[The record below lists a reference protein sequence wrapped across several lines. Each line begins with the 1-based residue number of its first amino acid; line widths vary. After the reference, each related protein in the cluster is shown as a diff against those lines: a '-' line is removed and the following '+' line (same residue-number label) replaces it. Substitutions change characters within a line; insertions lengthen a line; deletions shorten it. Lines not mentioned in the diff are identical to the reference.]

1 MMKPEPIARS
11 HVPAEARRSHVS
23 GIAVGNARFVRPGE
37 VETMMLDWGTIKWL
51 AESRVTGSGIAVG
64 LVILEPGQGH
74 LRHNHPGSEEVLYYV
89 SGEGEQ
95 MVEDDDGR
103 PMYRHVTAGD
113 AAYIPAG
120 VYHGTENTGWEPMR
134 LIAIYSPGGP
144 EAIIRAGDDCTTI
157 PAGEIP
163 VRR

>member
-1 MMKPEPIARS
+1 MAGS
-11 HVPAEARRSHVS
+11 V
-23 GIAVGNARFVRPGE
+23 AVGDRRFVSPPD
-37 VETMMLDWGTIKWL
+37 VETMIFDWGTIKWL

-64 LVILEPGQGH
+64 LVILEPGKGH

-95 MVEDDDGR
+95 MVEDDAGT
-103 PMYRHVTAGD
+103 PQYRHVRAGD
-113 AAYIPAG
+113 AAYIRAG

-134 LIAIYSPGGP
+134 LIAIYNPGGP
-144 EAIIRAGDDCTTI
+144 EAILREMPDCVTL

-163 VRR
+163 RRA